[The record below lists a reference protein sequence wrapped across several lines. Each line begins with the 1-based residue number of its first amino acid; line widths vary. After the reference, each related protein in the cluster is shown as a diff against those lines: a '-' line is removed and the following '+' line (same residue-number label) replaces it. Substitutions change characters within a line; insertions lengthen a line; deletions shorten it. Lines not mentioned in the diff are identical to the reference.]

1 MIAPIRTIWAPSAG
15 LPGDDGPPAGCGRQ
29 GCWGTAYTAT
39 LPSPWAAASSPTRG
53 RRPGTGAAPS
63 AHHGAASKAHFW
75 GRLLSYSAAVSMHSP
90 DLYYAPALEGLKDVV
105 PMAARRNHADRQ
117 MLASNRSSLPFA
129 LLWL

>member
-1 MIAPIRTIWAPSAG
+1 MGSGKQPNQGPAAWHRSCSFRTPRSGLLGSRAPRNAPREMAQMEQ
-15 LPGDDGPPAGCGRQ
+15 P
-29 GCWGTAYTAT
+29 
-39 LPSPWAAASSPTRG
+39 
-53 RRPGTGAAPS
+53 
-63 AHHGAASKAHFW
+63 KAHFW